1 MRQHLNS
8 ILADIRALPE
18 VTDEL
23 KMEDNTMMSH
33 YMQTYTKADRSEAY
47 VSVIKGDPHYFKF
60 LNIPMSGKVVDADAS
75 GTI

>member
-23 KMEDNTMMSH
+23 KMEDNTMMS
-33 YMQTYTKADRSEAY
+33 YCMQTYTKADRSEAY
-47 VSVIKGDPHYFKF
+47 VG
-60 LNIPMSGKVVDADAS
+60 
-75 GTI
+75 